1 MALRA
6 LQRISLRLQRMT
18 AYDAGVGDDDV
29 DMRKWVCHICGI
41 CVEGGERER
50 EVESSLHWPPRSN
63 DSSIISAYGTV
74 AQLNDDNNA
83 PPSDK

>member
-1 MALRA
+1 
-6 LQRISLRLQRMT
+6 MT

-41 CVEGGERER
+41 CVEVRGGGERE
-50 EVESSLHWPPRSN
+50 VDCSLHWPPRSN
-63 DSSIISAYGTV
+63 DSSTISAYGTV
-74 AQLNDDNNA
+74 AQLNDDNIA